1 MGCLV
6 DAVRRGDVQEV
17 ARLLAAGA
25 DPNVKDLDGHTPLH
39 IAAEQCRAD
48 LAELL
53 LKHGADP
60 NAKNVRGKTP
70 LHRAVWERCGAVVEL
85 LLRHGADP
93 NARDADGETPLH
105 KAVSVS
111 DVALVE
117 LLLRHGADPNAR
129 DKEGWTPL
137 HQAGRVELVE
147 LLLKHGADPNAR
159 TDAGVTLLHSA
170 AISGN
175 VKLAEILLSRGV
187 DPNARAADGT
197 TPLHIATGKLRTYSQ
212 EEVCHPDFV
221 RLLLSYGADL
231 NIRDRDGRTPLYYA
245 ARDGCVEVVRILL
258 AAGAAPDAEAAAA
271 AAGRCRFDV
280 LDLFPDISA
289 VVETLLRSCG
299 DRGMEYLCRRGV
311 LHPLLCA
318 AAADDA
324 AAVEK
329 LLKQGVDPGV
339 RDPLG
344 RTALHIA
351 AELCKTNA
359 AKALLAHG
367 ADPNARDAD
376 GATPLHRAV
385 AVDCVEVA
393 ELLLNRGADPNAADR
408 RGQTPLWY
416 GSNVDVLKLL
426 LSRGADPNIRD
437 KDGYTPLLI
446 LAGGSRESVDLAAV
460 LLDHGADPNVV
471 DYHGRS
477 PLFHAAERFHIDLFY
492 LLLGRGARATL
503 REAALIGDVYLA
515 EELLRQG
522 ADPYERDA
530 DGRTPLHYALERC
543 HVEVAELL
551 LRHGADPNARD
562 GDGHTPLY
570 YAARN
575 ACLDGVLLLL
585 KHGAVVYPE
594 VLDVVTSLEESREIL
609 RLRGVVKR
617 FAERGVLSMC
627 NEACETPLHNLHKY
641 DYYKQLWLLEFGGDP
656 NVRDRHGRT
665 PLHYAIMLD
674 GPLRLLLDHGADPNA
689 RDKDGKTPLHY
700 AVARRNWYGVKLL
713 LEYGAEVDGELA
725 EALCLSP
732 LHLAALRG
740 SAEEV
745 ERLLNGGADPN
756 VRDVFGRTPL
766 HYAAAR
772 NHKAAAELLLKHGA
786 DPNAKDESGET
797 PLDLAA
803 WRCAVDV
810 LELLLPLGDVNAVA
824 EKARCLAVLKR
835 LGFETPERVRRRC
848 EPYVA
853 RALEADVSSVESV
866 LREAAYAG
874 CGEVASVLRRRFP
887 AEVVRRA
894 AFELAGLPPPEELS
908 PDALRDGWYSD
919 PVVVELLLSRGVDPN
934 TRDGGGF
941 TALHVAA
948 MSCRREAISLLL
960 SRGADLNA
968 RDKEGNTPLH
978 YAVACDYPQRVL
990 PLLLKHGAD
999 PNAVNARGE
1008 TPLHI
1013 AAGRGRYAVAYLL
1026 LQHGADPNARDAEGN
1041 TPLHRA
1047 AANCRYA
1054 LAQLLIQ
1061 HGADPNARNNE
1072 GKTPADLLNC
1082 PGKMHVFKRLLVTGA
1097 GP

>member
-1 MGCLV
+1 MFFMGCLV

-25 DPNVKDLDGHTPLH
+25 DPNVRDPDGDAPLH

-60 NAKNVRGKTP
+60 NAKNVRGETP

-93 NARDADGETPLH
+93 NARDADGETSLH
-105 KAVSVS
+105 KAVQRE

-117 LLLRHGADPNAR
+117 LLLKHGADPNAR
-129 DKEGWTPL
+129 NKEGWTPL
-137 HQAGRVELVE
+137 HRAGRVELVE
-147 LLLKHGADPNAR
+147 LLLRYGADPNAR

-187 DPNARAADGT
+187 DPNARAADGA
-197 TPLHIATGKLRTYSQ
+197 TPLHIATGMLHIYSQ

-231 NIRDRDGRTPLYYA
+231 NIRDGDGRTPLYYA
-245 ARDGCVEVVRILL
+245 ARSSCVEVVRILL

-271 AAGRCRFDV
+271 AAGRCRFEV
-280 LDLFPDISA
+280 LDLFPDVSA
-289 VVETLLRSCG
+289 AAGVLLRRCG
-299 DRGMEYLCRRGV
+299 GGGVEYLCRRGV

-318 AAADDA
+318 AAVDDA
-324 AAVEK
+324 VAVEE

-351 AELCKTNA
+351 AELCRPNA
-359 AKALLAHG
+359 AKTLLAHG
-367 ADPNARDAD
+367 ADPNAKDAD

-385 AVDCVEVA
+385 AVGCVEVA
-393 ELLLNRGADPNAADR
+393 ELLLN
-408 RGQTPLWY
+408 Y
-416 GSNVDVLKLL
+416 
-426 LSRGADPNIRD
+426 GADPNIRD

-446 LAGGSRESVDLAAV
+446 LASGSRESVDLAAV
-460 LLDHGADPNVV
+460 LLARGADPGVV
-471 DYHGRS
+471 DYHGRT

-492 LLLGRGARATL
+492 LLLDRGARATL

-515 EELLRQG
+515 EELLKQG
-522 ADPYERDA
+522 ADPDERDA

-543 HVEVAELL
+543 YVEVAELL
-551 LRHGADPNARD
+551 LKHGAYPNIRD
-562 GDGHTPLY
+562 GDGHTPIY

-594 VLDVVTSLEESREIL
+594 VLDVVTSLEEGREIL
-609 RLRGVVKR
+609 KLRGVVKR

-641 DYYKQLWLLEFGGDP
+641 DYYKRLWLLEFGGDP
-656 NVRDRHGRT
+656 NVRNRHGRT

-674 GPLRLLLDHGADPNA
+674 GPLGLLLDHGADPNA

-700 AVARRNWYGVKLL
+700 AVARRDRYGVKLL
-713 LEYGAEVDGELA
+713 LEYGAEVDEELA
-725 EALCLSP
+725 EALRLTP

-740 SAEEV
+740 DAAEV
-745 ERLLNGGADPN
+745 ERLLKSGADPN
-756 VRDVFGRTPL
+756 ARDVFGRTPL

-786 DPNAKDESGET
+786 DPTAKDESGET

-803 WRCAVDV
+803 GRCAVDV

-824 EKARCLAVLKR
+824 KKASCLAVLRR

-853 RALEADVSSVESV
+853 WALKADVSFVESV
-866 LREAAYAG
+866 LRVAAYAG
-874 CGEVASVLRRRFP
+874 CGEVVSILRRRFP
-887 AEVVRRA
+887 AEVVRKA
-894 AFELAGLPPPEELS
+894 AFELVGLPPPEELS
-908 PDALRDGWYSD
+908 PDAVHDGWYSD
-919 PVVVELLLSRGVDPN
+919 LVEVELLLSRGVDPN

-941 TALHVAA
+941 TALHAAA
-948 MSCRREAISLLL
+948 MSCRRETISLLL
-960 SRGADLNA
+960 RRGADPNA

-990 PLLLKHGAD
+990 LPLLKHGAD

-1013 AAGRGRYAVAYLL
+1013 AAGEGRYAVASMLL
-1026 LQHGADPNARDAEGN
+1026 KHGADPNARDAEGN

-1054 LAQLLIQ
+1054 LAQLLVQ
-1061 HGADPNARNNE
+1061 HGADPNAKNNQ
-1072 GKTPADLLNC
+1072 GKTPLDLVNC
-1082 PGKMHVFKRLLVTGA
+1082 PKMARAFRRLFSGA
-1097 GP
+1097 QR

>member
-25 DPNVKDLDGHTPLH
+25 DPNVRDPDGETPLH

-60 NAKNVRGKTP
+60 SARDNQGKTP
-70 LHRAVWERCGAVVEL
+70 LHIAVGGRCGAV
-85 LLRHGADP
+85 
-93 NARDADGETPLH
+93 
-105 KAVSVS
+105 
-111 DVALVE
+111 
-117 LLLRHGADPNAR
+117 
-129 DKEGWTPL
+129 
-137 HQAGRVELVE
+137 VE

-159 TDAGVTLLHSA
+159 NKEGRTPLHSA

-175 VKLAEILLSRGV
+175 VKLAEILLSRGA
-187 DPNARAADGT
+187 DPNARAADGA
-197 TPLHIATGKLRTYSQ
+197 TPLHLATGRLRTYLQ
-212 EEVCHPDFV
+212 EEVCHTDFV

-231 NIRDRDGRTPLYYA
+231 NIRDGDGRTPLHYA

-258 AAGAAPDAEAAAA
+258 AAGAVPDVKAAAE

-280 LDLFPDISA
+280 LNLFPDISA
-289 VVETLLRSCG
+289 AAGVLLRKCG

-311 LHPLLCA
+311 LHPFLCA

-324 AAVEK
+324 VAVEE
-329 LLKQGVDPGV
+329 LLKQGADLGV

-351 AELCKTNA
+351 AELCRTNA
-359 AKALLAHG
+359 AKTLLAHG
-367 ADPNARDAD
+367 ADPNARDAE
-376 GATPLHRAV
+376 GNTPLHRAV
-385 AVDCVEVA
+385 AVGCVEVA
-393 ELLLNRGADPNAADR
+393 E
-408 RGQTPLWY
+408 
-416 GSNVDVLKLL
+416 LL

-446 LAGGSRESVDLAAV
+446 LAGGLRESVDLVAV

-471 DYHGRS
+471 DYHGRT
-477 PLFHAAERFHIDLFY
+477 PLFHAAERFHKDLFY

-503 REAALIGDVYLA
+503 REAALIGDLHLA
-515 EELLRQG
+515 EELLKQG
-522 ADPYERDA
+522 ADPDERDA

-551 LRHGADPNARD
+551 LRHGAYPNIRD
-562 GDGHTPLY
+562 KDGHTPLY

-609 RLRGVVKR
+609 KLRGVVKR

-627 NEACETPLHNLHKY
+627 NEACETPLHRIYKY

-665 PLHYAIMLD
+665 PLHHAIMLD
-674 GPLRLLLDHGADPNA
+674 GPLGLLLDHGADPSA
-689 RDKDGKTPLHY
+689 RDKEGKTPLHY
-700 AVARRNWYGVKLL
+700 AVARRDRYGVKLL
-713 LEYGAEVDGELA
+713 LEYGAEVDEELA
-725 EALCLSP
+725 EALRLSP

-740 SAEEV
+740 SAEET
-745 ERLLNGGADPN
+745 ERLLNSGADPN
-756 VRDVFGRTPL
+756 VRDVFGCTPL

-786 DPNAKDESGET
+786 DPNAKDDGRVT
-797 PLDLAA
+797 PLDLAVG
-803 WRCAVDV
+803 RCALDV
-810 LELLLPLGDVNAVA
+810 LELLLPLGDVNAVVNKA
-824 EKARCLAVLKR
+824 ECLAVLKR

-853 RALEADVSSVESV
+853 WALKADVSSVESV
-866 LREAAYAG
+866 LRVAAYVG
-874 CGEVASVLRRRFP
+874 CGEVASILRRRFP
-887 AEVVRRA
+887 AEVVRKA
-894 AFELAGLPPPEELS
+894 AFELVGLSPPEELQLQ
-908 PDALRDGWYSD
+908 DLRERCIRGSIAW
-919 PVVVELLLSRGVDPN
+919 LLLSRGVDPN
-934 TRDGGGF
+934 TRDVHGL
-941 TALHVAA
+941 TLLHAA
-948 MSCRREAISLLL
+948 AWCGDESAVELLL
-960 SRGADLNA
+960 KAGADPNA
-968 RDKEGNTPLH
+968 RDAEGNTPLH
-978 YAVACDYPQRVL
+978 VAARRMFPQVAL
-990 PLLLKHGAD
+990 LLLKHGAD

-1013 AAGRGRYAVAYLL
+1013 AARGDEHTIGSGNYAVVSVLVK
-1026 LQHGADPNARDAEGN
+1026 HGADVNARDKDGN
-1041 TPLHRA
+1041 TPLH
-1047 AANCRYA
+1047 YA
-1054 LAQLLIQ
+1054 VARCAFATASLLLK
-1061 HGADPNARNNE
+1061 HGADPNARNNQD
-1072 GKTPADLLNC
+1072 KTPLDLVNC
-1082 PGKMHVFKRLLVTGA
+1082 PKMARAFRRLFSG
-1097 GP
+1097 GS

>member
-1 MGCLV
+1 VFFMGCLV

-25 DPNVKDLDGHTPLH
+25 NPNVKDLDGRTPLH
-39 IAAEQCRAD
+39 IAAEQSRAD
-48 LAELL
+48 L
-53 LKHGADP
+53 
-60 NAKNVRGKTP
+60 
-70 LHRAVWERCGAVVEL
+70 VEL

-129 DKEGWTPL
+129 CKEGRTPL
-137 HQAGRVELVE
+137 HRAGRVELVE
-147 LLLKHGADPNAR
+147 LLLRYGADPDAR

-175 VKLAEILLSRGV
+175 VKLAEILLSRGA
-187 DPNARAADGT
+187 DPNARAADGA
-197 TPLHIATGKLRTYSQ
+197 TPLHIATGKLRMYPQ

-231 NIRDRDGRTPLYYA
+231 NIRDGDGRTPLHYA

-258 AAGAAPDAEAAAA
+258 AAGAAPDAEAAAEA
-271 AAGRCRFDV
+271 AERCRFDV

-289 VVETLLRSCG
+289 AAETLLRSCG
-299 DRGMEYLCRRGV
+299 DRGMEYLCKRGV

-329 LLKQGVDPGV
+329 LLKQGADPGV

-351 AELCKTNA
+351 AELCRPNA
-359 AKALLAHG
+359 AKTLLARG
-367 ADPNARDAD
+367 ADPNAGDAE
-376 GATPLHRAV
+376 GNTPLHRAV
-385 AVDCVEVA
+385 AGDCVEVA
-393 ELLLNRGADPNAADR
+393 E
-408 RGQTPLWY
+408 
-416 GSNVDVLKLL
+416 LL

-437 KDGYTPLLI
+437 RDGYTPLLI
-446 LAGGSRESVDLAAV
+446 LAGDSREFVDLAAV

-471 DYHGRS
+471 DYHGRT
-477 PLFHAAERFHIDLFY
+477 PLFHAAERFHKDLFY

-515 EELLRQG
+515 EELLKQG
-522 ADPYERDA
+522 AHPDERDA

-551 LRHGADPNARD
+551 LRHGAYPNIRD
-562 GDGHTPLY
+562 KDGHTPLY

-609 RLRGVVKR
+609 KLRGVVKR

-641 DYYKQLWLLEFGGDP
+641 DYYKRLWLLEFGGDP
-656 NVRDRHGRT
+656 NVRDRLGRT
-665 PLHYAIMLD
+665 PLHHAAAEGRGLE
-674 GPLRLLLDHGADPNA
+674 PLLEAGADPNA

-700 AVARRNWYGVKLL
+700 AVAHRHSDAVKLL
-713 LEYGAEVDGELA
+713 LEYGAEADEELA
-725 EALCLSP
+725 EALRLTP

-740 SAEEV
+740 DAEET
-745 ERLLNGGADPN
+745 ERLLNSGADPN
-756 VRDVFGRTPL
+756 VRDVFCRTPL

-772 NHKAAAELLLKHGA
+772 NHKAAAELLLSRGA
-786 DPNAKDESGET
+786 DPNARDESGKT
-797 PLDLAA
+797 PLDLAVR
-803 WRCAVDV
+803 RCAVDV

-824 EKARCLAVLKR
+824 EKASCLAVLRR
-835 LGFETPERVRRRC
+835 LGFETPVNVRRRC
-848 EPYVA
+848 ESYVA
-853 RALEADVSSVESV
+853 RALKADVSSVESV
-866 LREAAYAG
+866 LRVAAYAG
-874 CGEVASVLRRRFP
+874 CGEVASILRRRFP

-894 AFELAGLPPPEELS
+894 AFELVGLSPPEELS
-908 PDALRDGWYSD
+908 PDALRDG
-919 PVVVELLLSRGVDPN
+919 
-934 TRDGGGF
+934 
-941 TALHVAA
+941 
-948 MSCRREAISLLL
+948 
-960 SRGADLNA
+960 
-968 RDKEGNTPLH
+968 
-978 YAVACDYPQRVL
+978 
-990 PLLLKHGAD
+990 
-999 PNAVNARGE
+999 
-1008 TPLHI
+1008 
-1013 AAGRGRYAVAYLL
+1013 
-1026 LQHGADPNARDAEGN
+1026 
-1041 TPLHRA
+1041 
-1047 AANCRYA
+1047 
-1054 LAQLLIQ
+1054 
-1061 HGADPNARNNE
+1061 
-1072 GKTPADLLNC
+1072 
-1082 PGKMHVFKRLLVTGA
+1082 
-1097 GP
+1097 

>member
-39 IAAEQCRAD
+39 YAAEQCRAD
-48 LAELL
+48 IAELL

-60 NAKNVRGKTP
+60 NARDNHGKTP

-93 NARDADGETPLH
+93 NARD
-105 KAVSVS
+105 
-111 DVALVE
+111 
-117 LLLRHGADPNAR
+117 
-129 DKEGWTPL
+129 KEGWTPL
-137 HQAGRVELVE
+137 HRAGSVELVE
-147 LLLKHGADPNAR
+147 LLLRYGADPNAR

-175 VKLAEILLSRGV
+175 VKLAEILLSRGA
-187 DPNARAADGT
+187 DPNARAADGA
-197 TPLHIATGKLRTYSQ
+197 TPLHIATGMLHIYSQ

-258 AAGAAPDAEAAAA
+258 AAGAAPDAKAAAA
-271 AAGRCRFDV
+271 AAWHCRFNV

-289 VVETLLRSCG
+289 VAGALLRRCG
-299 DRGMEYLCRRGV
+299 GGGMEYLCKRGV
-311 LHPLLCA
+311 LHPFLCA
-318 AAADDA
+318 AAVDDA
-324 AAVEK
+324 AAVEEF
-329 LLKQGVDPGV
+329 LKQGVDPGV

-351 AELCKTNA
+351 AELCRPNA
-359 AKALLAHG
+359 AKTLLTHG

-385 AVDCVEVA
+385 AVGCVEVA
-393 ELLLNRGADPNAADR
+393 E
-408 RGQTPLWY
+408 
-416 GSNVDVLKLL
+416 LL
-426 LSRGADPNIRD
+426 LSRGADPNVRD
-437 KDGYTPLLI
+437 KDGYMPLLN
-446 LAGGSRESVDLAAV
+446 LAGGLRESVDLVAV

-471 DYHGRS
+471 DYHGRT
-477 PLFHAAERFHIDLFY
+477 PLFHAAERFHKDLFY

-515 EELLRQG
+515 EELLKQG

-551 LRHGADPNARD
+551 LRHGAYPNARN

-674 GPLRLLLDHGADPNA
+674 RPLRLLLDHGADPNA

-700 AVARRNWYGVKLL
+700 AVARRNWYAVKLL
-713 LEYGAEVDGELA
+713 LEYGAEVDEELA
-725 EALCLSP
+725 EALRLTP

-745 ERLLNGGADPN
+745 ERLLKSGADLN

-766 HYAAAR
+766 HYASAR

-803 WRCAVDV
+803 WRCALDV
-810 LELLLPLGDVNAVA
+810 LELFLPLGDVNAVA
-824 EKARCLAVLKR
+824 EKANCLAVLKR

-853 RALEADVSSVESV
+853 RALKADAPSVEYV

-874 CGEVASVLRRRFP
+874 CGEVASVLRRRFS

-934 TRDGGGF
+934 TRDGDGF
-941 TALHVAA
+941 TAPHVAA
-948 MSCRREAISLLL
+948 MSCRRKTISLLL
-960 SRGADLNA
+960 RRGADLNA

-990 PLLLKHGAD
+990 PPLLKHGAD

-1026 LQHGADPNARDAEGN
+1026 LQHGADPNAKDAEGN

-1061 HGADPNARNNE
+1061 HGADPNAKNNQD
-1072 GKTPADLLNC
+1072 KTPADLANC
-1082 PGKMHVFKRLLVTGA
+1082 PGKVHVFKRLLAA
-1097 GP
+1097 GRSGGGFAAGGVSA

>member
-1 MGCLV
+1 VFFMGCLL

-25 DPNVKDLDGHTPLH
+25 DPNVKDLYGDAPLH

-53 LKHGADP
+53 LRHGADP
-60 NAKNVRGKTP
+60 NAKNVRGETP

-105 KAVSVS
+105 RAVSVG

-117 LLLRHGADPNAR
+117 LLLKHGADPNAR

-137 HQAGRVELVE
+137 HRAGSVELVE
-147 LLLKHGADPNAR
+147 LLLRYGADPNAR

-187 DPNARAADGT
+187 DPNARATDGA
-197 TPLHIATGKLRTYSQ
+197 TPLHIATGMLHIYSQ

-231 NIRDRDGRTPLYYA
+231 NMRDGDGHTPLYYA
-245 ARDGCVEVVRILL
+245 ARNGCVEVVKMLL
-258 AAGAAPDAEAAAA
+258 TAGAAPDADAVAE

-280 LDLFPDISA
+280 LDLFPDVSA
-289 VVETLLRSCG
+289 AAGALLRRCG
-299 DRGMEYLCRRGV
+299 GGGVEYLCRRGV

-324 AAVEK
+324 VAVEEF
-329 LLKQGVDPGV
+329 LKQGVDLGV
-339 RDPLG
+339 RDLLG
-344 RTALHIA
+344 RTVLHIA
-351 AELCKTNA
+351 AELCRTNA
-359 AKALLAHG
+359 AKTLLTHG
-367 ADPNARDAD
+367 ADPNARDAE

-385 AVDCVEVA
+385 AVGCVEVA
-393 ELLLNRGADPNAADR
+393 E
-408 RGQTPLWY
+408 
-416 GSNVDVLKLL
+416 LL
-426 LSRGADPNIRD
+426 LSRGADPNVRD
-437 KDGYTPLLI
+437 KDGYTPLFI
-446 LAGGSRESVDLAAV
+446 LAGDSRESVDLAAV

-471 DYHGRS
+471 DYQGRT
-477 PLFHAAERFHIDLFY
+477 PLFHVAERLHINLFY
-492 LLLGRGARATL
+492 LLLSRGARATL

-515 EELLRQG
+515 EDLLKQG
-522 ADPYERDA
+522 ADPDKRDA
-530 DGRTPLHYALERC
+530 DGRTPLHYAFWASEGGWRC

-551 LRHGADPNARD
+551 LRHGAYPDIRD

-570 YAARN
+570 YAAQSV
-575 ACLDGVLLLL
+575 CLDGVLLLP

-609 RLRGVVKR
+609 KLRGVVKR
-617 FAERGVLSMC
+617 LAERGVLSMC
-627 NEACETPLHNLHKY
+627 NETCETPLHNLHKY
-641 DYYKQLWLLEFGGDP
+641 DYYKQLWLIEFGDP

-689 RDKDGKTPLHY
+689 RDKEGKTPLHY
-700 AVARRNWYGVKLL
+700 AVAHGRSDAVKLL
-713 LEYGAEVDGELA
+713 LEYGAEVDEELA
-725 EALCLSP
+725 EALRLTP

-740 SAEEV
+740 SAEEA
-745 ERLLNGGADPN
+745 ERLLKSGADPN

-786 DPNAKDESGET
+786 DPNAKDDGRVT
-797 PLDLAA
+797 PLDLAVR
-803 WRCAVDV
+803 RCAVDV

-824 EKARCLAVLKR
+824 KKARCLAVLKK
-835 LGFETPERVRRRC
+835 LGFETPMNVRKRC

-853 RALEADVSSVESV
+853 RALKADVSSIESL

-887 AEVVRRA
+887 AQVVRRA
-894 AFELAGLPPPEELS
+894 AFKLAGLPPPEKLS
-908 PDALRDGWYSD
+908 PDAVHDGWYSD
-919 PVVVELLLSRGVDPN
+919 LVEVELLLSRGVDPN
-934 TRDGGGF
+934 TRDGDGF
-941 TALHVAA
+941 TALHAAA
-948 MSCRREAISLLL
+948 MSCQRKTISLLL
-960 SRGADLNA
+960 RRGADLNA

-990 PLLLKHGAD
+990 PPLLKHGAD
-999 PNAVNARGE
+999 PNAANARGE

-1013 AAGRGRYAVAYLL
+1013 AAGEGRYAVAYLL
-1026 LQHGADPNARDAEGN
+1026 LKHGADPNARDAEGN

-1072 GKTPADLLNC
+1072 GKTPLDLLNC
-1082 PGKMHVFKRLLVTGA
+1082 PGKVHIFKRLLAA
-1097 GP
+1097 GRSGGGSAAGGVSA

>member
-48 LAELL
+48 IAELL
-53 LKHGADP
+53 LRHGADP
-60 NAKNVRGKTP
+60 NARDNQGKTS
-70 LHRAVWERCGAVVEL
+70 LHIAVWMRCRAVVEL
-85 LLRHGADP
+85 LLRHGADL

-117 LLLRHGADPNAR
+117 LLLKHGADPNAR

-137 HQAGRVELVE
+137 HRTGRVELVE
-147 LLLKHGADPNAR
+147 LLLRHGADPNAR

-187 DPNARAADGT
+187 DPNARAADGA
-197 TPLHIATGKLRTYSQ
+197 TPLHIATGMLNIYSQ

-221 RLLLSYGADL
+221 RLLLSHGADL
-231 NIRDRDGRTPLYYA
+231 NIRDGDGYTPLYYA
-245 ARDGCVEVVRILL
+245 ARSSCVEVVKILL
-258 AAGAAPDAEAAAA
+258 AAGAVPDAKAAAE

-289 VVETLLRSCG
+289 AVEILLRRCG

-318 AAADDA
+318 AAADDV
-324 AAVEK
+324 AAVEEF
-329 LLKQGVDPGV
+329 LKQGVDPGV

-351 AELCKTNA
+351 AELCRTNA
-359 AKALLAHG
+359 AKTLLTHG

-385 AVDCVEVA
+385 AVGYVEVA
-393 ELLLNRGADPNAADR
+393 E
-408 RGQTPLWY
+408 
-416 GSNVDVLKLL
+416 LL
-426 LSRGADPNIRD
+426 LSRGADPNVRD
-437 KDGYTPLLI
+437 KDGYTPLLN
-446 LAGGSRESVDLAAV
+446 LASDSRESVDLAAV

-471 DYHGRS
+471 DYQGRT
-477 PLFHAAERFHIDLFY
+477 PLFHAAERFHINLFY
-492 LLLGRGARATL
+492 LLLSRGARARL

-515 EELLRQG
+515 EELLKQG

-530 DGRTPLHYALERC
+530 DGRTPLHYAFWAEGGWRC

-551 LRHGADPNARD
+551 LRHGAYPNIRD

-570 YAARN
+570 YAARSV
-575 ACLDGVLLLL
+575 CLDGVLLLL

-617 FAERGVLSMC
+617 LAERGVLSMC
-627 NEACETPLHNLHKY
+627 NEDCETPLHNLHKY
-641 DYYKQLWLLEFGGDP
+641 DYYKQLWLLEFGDP

-665 PLHYAIMLD
+665 PLHYAIMLY
-674 GPLRLLLDHGADPNA
+674 GPRGLLLDHGADPNA

-700 AVARRNWYGVKLL
+700 AVARRDWYGVKLL
-713 LEYGAEVDGELA
+713 LEHGAEVDEELA
-725 EALCLSP
+725 EALRLTP

-745 ERLLNGGADPN
+745 ERLLKSGADPN
-756 VRDVFGRTPL
+756 VRDVFDRTPL

-772 NHKAAAELLLKHGA
+772 NHKTATELLLKHGA
-786 DPNAKDESGET
+786 DPNAKDESGKT
-797 PLDLAA
+797 PLDLAV
-803 WRCAVDV
+803 RQCTVDV
-810 LELLLPLGDVNAVA
+810 LELLLPHAGDVNAVA
-824 EKARCLAVLKR
+824 EKAWCLAVLKK
-835 LGFETPERVRRRC
+835 LGFETPANVRRRC
-848 EPYVA
+848 ELYVA
-853 RALEADVSSVESV
+853 RALKADVSSVESV

-894 AFELAGLPPPEELS
+894 AFELAGLPPPEKLS
-908 PDALRDGWYSD
+908 PDAVHDGWYSD

-934 TRDGGGF
+934 TRDGDGF
-941 TALHVAA
+941 TALHAAA
-948 MSCRREAISLLL
+948 MSCRRETISLLL
-960 SRGADLNA
+960 RRGADLNA

-990 PLLLKHGAD
+990 PPLLKHGAD
-999 PNAVNARGE
+999 PNAANARGE

-1013 AAGRGRYAVAYLL
+1013 AAGEGRYAAAYLL

-1047 AANCRYA
+1047 AANCHYA

-1061 HGADPNARNNE
+1061 HGADVNTRNSQ

-1082 PGKMHVFKRLLVTGA
+1082 PEMMRVFKRLLAA
-1097 GP
+1097 GRSGGDSAADGVST

>member
-6 DAVRRGDVQEV
+6 DAVRRGDVEEV

-25 DPNVKDLDGHTPLH
+25 DPNVKDLDGKTPLYY
-39 IAAEQCRAD
+39 AAEQCNAD
-48 LAELL
+48 IAELL
-53 LKHGADP
+53 LRHGADP
-60 NAKNVRGKTP
+60 NAKNVRGETP

-85 LLRHGADP
+85 LLRRGADP

-105 KAVSVS
+105 EAVSVR

-117 LLLRHGADPNAR
+117 LLLKHGADPNAR
-129 DKEGWTPL
+129 DKEGWTPF
-137 HQAGRVELVE
+137 HHAGRVELVE
-147 LLLKHGADPNAR
+147 LLLRYGADPNAR

-212 EEVCHPDFV
+212 EEVCYPDFV

-231 NIRDRDGRTPLYYA
+231 NIRDGDGRTPLHYA

-258 AAGAAPDAEAAAA
+258 AAGAVPDAEAAAE

-289 VVETLLRSCG
+289 AAGVLLRSCG
-299 DRGMEYLCRRGV
+299 GGGVEYLCRRGV

-318 AAADDA
+318 VAADDA
-324 AAVEK
+324 VAVEE
-329 LLKQGVDPGV
+329 LLKQGVDLGV

-351 AELCKTNA
+351 AELCRPNIA
-359 AKALLAHG
+359 VRLLAHG
-367 ADPNARDAD
+367 ADPNVRDAE
-376 GATPLHRAV
+376 GNTPLHRAV
-385 AVDCVEVA
+385 AVGCVEVA
-393 ELLLNRGADPNAADR
+393 ELLLSRGADPNAADR

-426 LSRGADPNIRD
+426 LSRGADPNVRD
-437 KDGYTPLLI
+437 KDGYTPLLS

-471 DYHGRS
+471 DYHGRT
-477 PLFHAAERFHIDLFY
+477 PLFHAAERFHKDLFY

-503 REAALIGDVYLA
+503 REAALIGDLHLA
-515 EELLRQG
+515 EELLKQG
-522 ADPYERDA
+522 ADPDERDA

-543 HVEVAELL
+543 RVEVAELL
-551 LRHGADPNARD
+551 LRHGAYPNIRD
-562 GDGHTPLY
+562 KDGHTPLY

-609 RLRGVVKR
+609 KLRGVVKR

-641 DYYKQLWLLEFGGDP
+641 YYYKQLWLLEFGDP
-656 NVRDRHGRT
+656 NVRDRRGRT

-674 GPLRLLLDHGADPNA
+674 GPLGLLLDHGADPNA
-689 RDKDGKTPLHY
+689 RDKEGKTPLHY
-700 AVARRNWYGVKLL
+700 AVARRDRYGVKLL

-725 EALCLSP
+725 EALRLTP

-740 SAEEV
+740 DAAEV
-745 ERLLNGGADPN
+745 ERLLNSGADPN
-756 VRDVFGRTPL
+756 VRDVFCRTPL

-772 NHKAAAELLLKHGA
+772 NHKAAAELLLSRGA
-786 DPNAKDESGET
+786 DPNAKDDGGET

-803 WRCAVDV
+803 GRCALDV

-824 EKARCLAVLKR
+824 KKARCLAVLKR
-835 LGFETPERVRRRC
+835 LGFETPENVRRRC

-853 RALEADVSSVESV
+853 RALKADVSSVESV

-874 CGEVASVLRRRFP
+874 CGEVASILRRRFP

-894 AFELAGLPPPEELS
+894 AFELVGLSPPEELS
-908 PDALRDGWYSD
+908 PDALRDG
-919 PVVVELLLSRGVDPN
+919 
-934 TRDGGGF
+934 
-941 TALHVAA
+941 
-948 MSCRREAISLLL
+948 
-960 SRGADLNA
+960 
-968 RDKEGNTPLH
+968 
-978 YAVACDYPQRVL
+978 
-990 PLLLKHGAD
+990 
-999 PNAVNARGE
+999 
-1008 TPLHI
+1008 
-1013 AAGRGRYAVAYLL
+1013 
-1026 LQHGADPNARDAEGN
+1026 
-1041 TPLHRA
+1041 
-1047 AANCRYA
+1047 
-1054 LAQLLIQ
+1054 
-1061 HGADPNARNNE
+1061 
-1072 GKTPADLLNC
+1072 
-1082 PGKMHVFKRLLVTGA
+1082 
-1097 GP
+1097 